1 MEHVIEKR
9 DFTVYKQILYMTDNC
24 KIIEE
29 DSMGIIIETDLSEH
43 RTLLEDLTKKIFSKK
58 LGTRKYKKKIGHG
71 CFVGNVFLTIKIY
84 NGF

>member
-29 DSMGIIIETDLSEH
+29 DSMGIIIEIDLSEH
-43 RTLLEDLTKKIFSKK
+43 RTLLEDLRNKSFSKK